1 MPSVLQIRYGGC
13 KGWIKFFFS
22 SFDTM
27 FFFIIFLGTVSV
39 DPRLDNQPQQLV
51 IRKSM
56 LKFTTDHDKLE
67 ICKVS
72 SPRMLLFE
80 INSNFKKNF
89 F

>member
-1 MPSVLQIRYGGC
+1 MVVVKVGSNS
-13 KGWIKFFFS
+13 FFHRS
-22 SFDTM
+22 ILC
-27 FFFIIFLGTVSV
+27 FFLIIFLGTVSV

-80 INSNFKKNF
+80 INSNLKKIF